1 MRPQNFYLEMGFLES
16 AMIGYAFL
24 SPCKVYDYSK
34 VVQIAKEK
42 NPTLTDEE
50 LMFSLHDFLG
60 QNLDTNIFCL
70 VHDPKSEQIF

>member
-1 MRPQNFYLEMGFLES
+1 MRPQNFYLEIGSLEP

-60 QNLDTNIFCL
+60 QNLDTNFFCL
-70 VHDPKSEQIF
+70 LSDPNSEQIF